1 MAIEVAASAP
11 AAAPAAPNGKAVN
24 GKGTTTTVP
33 TTTYPNQRAV
43 FPYVDPKRT
52 EGDLAE
58 AFKVLPFE
66 RNVLK
71 LLAHAEGFFPPLS
84 SLLGTVFRSTRELPT
99 LEWQLVVLRT
109 AALIGAHYVF
119 EINSPVALVNGMPN
133 AKRLLI
139 AFGKVDDEE
148 FFTVRDRLLLRYVE
162 ELVRTNTVTDSL
174 QEELRAHFTT
184 REIFEVIVIVGLYT
198 IFGRVANV
206 SRIDEDPEIPGL
218 MDSLNTLTGQKD
230 RGEKSKQQLED
241 QMFPRRN

>member
-1 MAIEVAASAP
+1 MSLHCPEMSLP
-11 AAAPAAPNGKAVN
+11 ENQHGSNSPNTN
-24 GKGTTTTVP
+24 SL
-33 TTTYPNQRAV
+33 PNQRAV
-43 FPYVDPKRT
+43 FSYVDPKRT
-52 EGDLAE
+52 TPALAE

-71 LLAHAEGFFPPLS
+71 LVAHAEGLFPAISHLLS
-84 SLLGTVFRSTRELPT
+84 TVFAPTRELAT

-139 AFGKVDDEE
+139 AFGKTTDKE
-148 FFTVRDRLLLRYVE
+148 FFSTRDQLLVAFVE
-162 ELVRTNTVTDSL
+162 ELVHTNTASDALVSNL
-174 QEELRAHFTT
+174 KENFTEG
-184 REIFEVIVIVGLYT
+184 EIMEVIVIVGLYT

-218 MDSLNTLTGQKD
+218 LDSLSSLTAQK
-230 RGEKSKQQLED
+230 EKASQNGND
-241 QMFPRRN
+241 N

>member
-1 MAIEVAASAP
+1 MSSTADSSP
-11 AAAPAAPNGKAVN
+11 ATTNGKQA
-24 GKGTTTTVP
+24 TTVYASLP
-33 TTTYPNQRAV
+33 TTTYANQRAV
-43 FPYVDPKRT
+43 FPYVDPT
-52 EGDLAE
+52 QVNSGLAQ

-71 LLAHAEGFFPPLS
+71 LLAHAEGFFPSIS

-119 EINSPVALVNGMPN
+119 EINTPVALVNGMPN

-139 AFGKVDDEE
+139 AFGKVDDTEYFSE
-148 FFTVRDRLLLRYVE
+148 RDRILLRFVE
-162 ELVRTNTVTDSL
+162 ELVRNNTASDGTL
-174 QEELRAHFTT
+174 EALKAHFSI
-184 REIFEVIVIVGLYT
+184 REIMEVIVIVGLYT

-218 MDSLNTLTGQKD
+218 MDSLNSLTGQKD
-230 RGEKSKQQLED
+230 RGE
-241 QMFPRRN
+241 